1 MADKPIQA
9 SVIVPAYN
17 AENTLQ
23 QAVNSAMEQ
32 TGVCLEVLVIDDAST
47 DGTAA
52 VAEALTARDPRVR
65 LLRQPVNR
73 GPAAARN
80 RGLAAAL
87 GTWVALLDADDEFAP
102 GRLETLLVMGESLD
116 ADVVADNLLL
126 CPAGDHT
133 QATPMISTKVLPTAR
148 WMSAA
153 EFVAGNV
160 GSRFTP
166 RISYGFL
173 QPMIRRDFLDRL
185 GLRYNEH
192 NRFGEDYLFALNLLL
207 RGARWRITPRAMY
220 RYRVQSGTL
229 TDVQSA
235 ADLLRIRQFEDKLLR
250 SHPLVTSDPEL
261 ARSLRRHKRVMEHF
275 YYYRAFTDALKAG
288 RFTLAAGLLLQSPS
302 GFQHI
307 LTESMMQTPRVV
319 RKALRG
325 GFRHPREE
333 ASPSTALGLPRD
345 PGTGGAVAQK

>member
-1 MADKPIQA
+1 MADKPIHA

-23 QAVNSAMEQ
+23 QAVGSALQQ
-32 TGVCLEVLVIDDAST
+32 TGIRLEVLVIDDAST

-52 VAEALTARDPRVR
+52 VAEALAARDPRVR
-65 LLRQPVNR
+65 LLRQPMNR

-80 RGLAAAL
+80 RGLVDAL

-102 GRLETLLVMGESLD
+102 GRLATLLGMGEALE

-133 QATPMISTKVLPTAR
+133 QATPMISAKILPAPR

-173 QPMIRRDFLDRL
+173 QPVIRWDFLNRH
-185 GLRYNEH
+185 GLHYNEH
-192 NRFGEDYLFALNLLL
+192 NRFGEDYLFALNMLLL
-207 RGARWRITPRAMY
+207 GARWRITPKAMY

-235 ADLLRIRQFEDKLLR
+235 ADLMRIRQFEDKLLR
-250 SHPLVTSDPEL
+250 SHPLVASDPAL

-288 RFTLAAGLLLQSPS
+288 RYAPAAGLLLQSVS
-302 GFQHI
+302 GFRHI

-319 RKALRG
+319 GKALRG
-325 GFRHPREE
+325 GFRQPHEE
-333 ASPSTALGLPRD
+333 AALSTALGLPRD
-345 PGTGGAVAQK
+345 TGTGGAVAQK